1 MPEMIRVMVIDD
13 SIVYRSWLIRSLSED
28 PRFEVVGFAG
38 NAYEANQKIPRLK
51 PDILTLDIEM
61 PGMSGIDFLKKLL
74 PSHPVPVILV
84 SSLNLRVFDALE
96 AGAVDFV
103 RKPDDQNG
111 LSKTIFLNTLK
122 TKLVMGAKARVHLPS
137 SSAPPIA
144 PQRPMTGTVPGASA
158 HRSSLFTEAKKP

>member
-122 TKLVMGAKARVHLPS
+122 TKLVMGAKARVCMCIQQMITFIYLELS
-137 SSAPPIA
+137 
-144 PQRPMTGTVPGASA
+144 VVN
-158 HRSSLFTEAKKP
+158 